1 MMTSAPI
8 ILLAALSARTV
19 TLEEAERAAETQK
32 PDVRVAQAN
41 AAVGVARTV
50 QARSPLLPQV
60 KAEGEYD
67 RTTGNLRQKPNK
79 TTQVN
84 NSWEFFN
91 WFQGQVVATQ
101 LVWDFGRTLNQWRAA
116 EMRAVALA
124 DTERAAR
131 LEAVAGARAAF
142 FRARAGKALIAVAR
156 QTFANQERHLG
167 QITGFVQAGTRPE
180 IDLAQARAARANAH
194 VGVIRAEN
202 DYIVARAELN
212 QAMGTT
218 GDTDYDVADQ
228 TFAAV
233 PGETGAVGQL
243 IDEAITARPDLA
255 ALDRQ
260 VRAQELTARAVRG
273 NYWPVL
279 NVIAGARDE
288 GQSFSRT
295 PTLDNFGQTVFNQ
308 GGMAWNVWGGV
319 QLAWPLF
326 QGLLTH
332 GQVREADAQLDA
344 ARAERDRL
352 VQQVWV
358 AVQQAVASVRAAAE
372 AVAASDEALT
382 AARERLRL
390 ADGRYQAGVGNII
403 ELGDAELGA
412 AQAGA
417 QKVAADYALASARA
431 ALVLALGRR

>member
-1 MMTSAPI
+1 MTAAPI
-8 ILLAALSARTV
+8 LLLAALSSRTV

-32 PDVRVAQAN
+32 PEVRVAHAN
-41 AAVGVARTV
+41 TAGGDARRV
-50 QARSPLLPQV
+50 QARSPLLPQI

-67 RTTGNLRQKPNK
+67 RTTGNLRQKPGK
-79 TTQVN
+79 TTLVDN
-84 NSWEFFN
+84 TWNSYN
-91 WFQGQVVATQ
+91 WFAGQVTATQ
-101 LVWDFGRTLNQWRAA
+101 LVWDFGRALNQWRAA

-124 DTERAAR
+124 DTERATR
-131 LEAVAGARAAF
+131 LEAVAAARAAF

-194 VGVIRAEN
+194 VAVIRAEN
-202 DYIVARAELN
+202 GYTVARAELN
-212 QAMGTT
+212 QAMGVT
-218 GDTDYDVADQ
+218 GDTEYDVADE

-233 PGETGAVGQL
+233 PDETGAVGAL
-243 IDEAITARPDLA
+243 IDEAIRARPDVA

-260 VRAQELTARAVRG
+260 VQAQELAARAARG
-273 NYWPVL
+273 AYGPVL
-279 NVIAGARDE
+279 NLIAGARDE
-288 GQSFSRT
+288 GQSLQKT
-295 PTLDNFGQTVFNQ
+295 PTVDNFGQVYQ
-308 GGMAWNVWGGV
+308 AGGLAWNVWGGV
-319 QLAWPLF
+319 QLSWPLF

-358 AVQQAVASVRAAAE
+358 AVQQAAATVRAAQE
-372 AVAASDEALT
+372 AVTASDEALT
-382 AARERLRL
+382 AASERLRL
-390 ADGRYQAGVGNII
+390 ADGRYSSGVGSII
-403 ELGDAELGA
+403 ELGDAELVA

-417 QKVAADYALASARA
+417 QKVAADYALAEARA
-431 ALVLALGRR
+431 ALVLALGRK

>member
-1 MMTSAPI
+1 
-8 ILLAALSARTV
+8 V
-19 TLEEAERAAETQK
+19 T
-32 PDVRVAQAN
+32 
-41 AAVGVARTV
+41 
-50 QARSPLLPQV
+50 
-60 KAEGEYD
+60 
-67 RTTGNLRQKPNK
+67 
-79 TTQVN
+79 
-84 NSWEFFN
+84 
-91 WFQGQVVATQ
+91 ATQ

-131 LEAVAGARAAF
+131 LEAVATARASF
-142 FRARAGKALIAVAR
+142 FRARAGKALISVAR
-156 QTFANQERHLG
+156 ETFANQERHLG

-202 DYIVARAELN
+202 DYTVARAELN

-218 GDTDYDVADQ
+218 GDTDYDVADE
-228 TFAAV
+228 TFSAV
-233 PGETGAVGQL
+233 PGETGPIGAL

-260 VRAQELTARAVRG
+260 VHAQELTARAVRG
-273 NYWPVL
+273 NYWPIL
-279 NVIAGARDE
+279 NLIAGVRDE
-288 GQSFSRT
+288 GQSIQQT
-295 PTLDNFGQTVFNQ
+295 HGLDYLGNPILQ

-319 QLAWPLF
+319 QVTWPLF

-332 GQVREADAQLDA
+332 GQVHEADAQLDA
-344 ARAERDRL
+344 ARAERDKL

-358 AVQQAVASVRAAAE
+358 AVQQAAATVRAAQE
-372 AVAASDEALT
+372 AVTASDEALT

-390 ADGRYQAGVGNII
+390 ADGRYAAGVGNVI

-412 AQAGA
+412 ANAGA
-417 QKVAADYALASARA
+417 QKVAAEYALASARA